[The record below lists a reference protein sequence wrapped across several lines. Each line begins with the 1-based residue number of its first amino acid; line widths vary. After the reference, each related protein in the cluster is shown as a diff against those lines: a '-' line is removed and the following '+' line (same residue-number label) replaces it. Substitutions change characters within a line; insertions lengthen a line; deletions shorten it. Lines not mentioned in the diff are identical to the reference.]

1 MRHSSDEATLGIAPM
16 GQIRLAKLSLFNWG
30 SFHGLHTANID
41 IGGTLITGDNGSGKS
56 TLIDGLMA
64 LLMPAGRAA
73 FNVAAA
79 QSDKS
84 DRSLMSYMRG
94 SFGSAH
100 DGATT
105 KVKSKRDKG
114 VITGLSAEY
123 VSDEGQQMTLLAL
136 FWTTVASNALSD
148 VKRLYI
154 VAQKQLPLSEVLDQF
169 AQGNVRKLKQWLG
182 SQPEVTC
189 CDDNFSDYQ
198 ELYRR
203 MLYMDNPNAPALL
216 SRALGLKKIDD
227 LTELIRTLVLEP
239 STVRDDAKEI
249 VKEFD
254 DLVAI
259 HNRLQDAKEQVNHL
273 ERLPELADT
282 IAKVQIII
290 KDTTAQK
297 QALPVYFAQHYAKL
311 YQQKQTKLTQELAIL
326 EQQLKTIEQ
335 QEIDAS
341 DTVDRC
347 RDEYMNLGGN
357 RIESLKKDIQT
368 TKNTLER
375 TNETASRYQKLCRD
389 LNIATSL
396 DENTFNSNKAQISE
410 NENRLEQLQ
419 QDSERAFGDCAVALN
434 DTEKKH
440 QELVQDIES
449 LKNQPNSNIPPK
461 FNQLKDTICAS
472 LALDPDTLMYI
483 GELVDIKEEEQAWQ
497 GAIERALGGL
507 KTTLLVPQDQYSLI
521 TKWLNAQHTG
531 LHVRLQVV
539 LADNEPA
546 DNSNSHSASN
556 TEFKS
561 AGFLRKLQWRAHPY
575 RDWLK
580 QFLSRHDLTCVS
592 SSEQLNNTLFSMTQQ
607 GLIHKQ
613 KGRFDKKDLQR
624 IDDRRQWQLGFSNK
638 NKLALLEA
646 EAADLKLALAEH
658 SKRWQQSR
666 DAMNEVSGQISLWQQ
681 IQPFAWS
688 QINVPY
694 WQTRLEREQQELS
707 AIENAQGDLKQA
719 EIRLSTAKEALAQV
733 GRDKAEE
740 IRQQGAKQQELKAVK
755 IELNSYTK
763 LAEQGIDEQI
773 KQQLMALVTK
783 IDSDN
788 PTYQAQISSQ
798 FDEKISLN
806 QGRLNRNTNTA
817 IGIMSSYKA
826 KVQWQAHT
834 VEWATGL
841 DGLEDY
847 TAHLIQLTNEGLPE
861 LLDEFKKRLNKHAT
875 QSLARLS
882 NHISTVHDDIRRRI
896 EHINEV
902 LKKTEF
908 RQQSH
913 LRLSLKRENFV
924 HVQAFNQ
931 KLNQAL
937 SAVNDDD
944 HEKRFYLL
952 KEVIDILDKATSSTS
967 AMTLESMRLLDPRYQ
982 LAFYAEEIDVDTQE
996 VLDVLSSSSGKSG
1009 GEKESFAGM
1018 IVAASLAYVLTPDG
1032 CDMPIYSTVFLDEA
1046 FSNTAEQV
1054 SRRVLKVFKK
1064 LNIHVNLIT
1073 PFKNLNLAR
1082 ESAKSLLIAERDSE
1096 HHESRLCEVTWQE
1109 VDDIMAQHKLDQSSQ
1124 GSQALTELGIELY
1137 D

>member
-1 MRHSSDEATLGIAPM
+1 MQQSPNDATLNITPLS
-16 GQIRLAKLSLFNWG
+16 QIRLAKLSVFNWG

-41 IGGTLITGDNGSGKS
+41 VEGTLITGDNGSGKS

-79 QSDKS
+79 QNDKS

-100 DGATT
+100 DGINT

-123 VSDEGQQMTLLAL
+123 LSDDGQKMTLLAL

-148 VKRLYI
+148 VKRLYV

-169 AQGNVRKLKQWLG
+169 AQGNVRKLKQWL
-182 SQPEVTC
+182 SMQPEVTC

-239 STVRDDAKEI
+239 SGVRDDAKEI
-249 VKEFD
+249 VKEFA

-259 HNRLQDAKEQVNHL
+259 HTRLQDAKEQVTHL
-273 ERLPELADT
+273 ERLPKLADD
-282 IAKVQIII
+282 IAKAQLVID
-290 KDTTAQK
+290 DTTKQK
-297 QALPVYFAQHYAKL
+297 QALPIYFAQCYAKL
-311 YQQKQTKLTQELAIL
+311 YQQEQLHLSQQL
-326 EQQLKTIEQ
+326 EQLERELLQIEQ
-335 QEIDAS
+335 QESDAG
-341 DTVDRC
+341 DTVNRC

-357 RIESLKKDIQT
+357 RIDSLKKDIQS
-368 TKNTLER
+368 TKDILNR
-375 TNETASRYQKLCRD
+375 TNETASRYQALCRD
-389 LNIATSL
+389 LNIKTTL
-396 DENTFNSNKAQISE
+396 DEHTFNSNIAQANDSQE
-410 NENRLEQLQ
+410 RLAEQKE
-419 QDSERAFGDCAVALN
+419 DREREFGGCAVALN
-434 DTEKKH
+434 ETEEQH
-440 QELVQDIES
+440 RELSQEIEA
-449 LKNQPNSNIPPK
+449 LKSQPNSNIPPK
-461 FNQLKDTICAS
+461 FNQLKDAICHS
-472 LALDPDTLMYI
+472 LDIDPNTLMYI
-483 GELVDIKEEEQAWQ
+483 GELVDIKEDEQSWQ

-507 KTTLLVPQDQYSLI
+507 KTTLLVPKECYSLI
-521 TKWLNAQHTG
+521 TKWLNNQHTG
-531 LHVRLQVV
+531 LHVRVQVV
-539 LADNEPA
+539 LDNRDA
-546 DNSNSHSASN
+546 NSH
-556 TEFKS
+556 TEFK
-561 AGFLRKLQWRAHPY
+561 ADGFLRKLKWRTHPY

-580 QFLSRHDLTCVS
+580 AFLSRYDLLCVANT
-592 SSEQLNNTLFSMTQQ
+592 EQLDRTAFSMTQQ
-607 GLIHKQ
+607 GLIHKE
-613 KGRFDKKDLQR
+613 KGRFDKKDLQS
-624 IDDRRQWQLGFSNK
+624 IDDRRHWQLGFSNK
-638 NKLALLEA
+638 NKLALLQAEA
-646 EAADLKLALAEH
+646 EQFKTKLQEDSKLWQDARAAMH
-658 SKRWQQSR
+658 
-666 DAMNEVSGQISLWQQ
+666 NVSEQISLWKQLQ
-681 IQPFAWS
+681 EFEWS

-694 WQTRLEREQQELS
+694 WQQRLEHEQQELS
-707 AIENAQGDLKQA
+707 AIENTQGDLKQA
-719 EIRLSTAKEALAQV
+719 KVRLDNAKEALSRIGQ
-733 GRDKAEE
+733 DKNEKV
-740 IRQQGAKQQELKAVK
+740 RQNGAKEQELSSLQK
-755 IELNSYTK
+755 ELDSSK
-763 LAEQGIDEQI
+763 RLAEVGLDEQV
-773 KQQLMALVTK
+773 KQQLTVLVGN
-783 IDSDN
+783 IELDN
-788 PTYQAQISSQ
+788 PSYQTQITNQ
-798 FDEKISLN
+798 LEEKIGEN
-806 QGRLNRNTNTA
+806 QARLNKNTNA
-817 IGIMSSYKA
+817 AVGIMSSYKS
-826 KVQWQAHT
+826 KPQWQAYT

-841 DGLEDY
+841 NGMDDY
-847 TAHLIQLTNEGLPE
+847 IAHLNQLNNEGLPE
-861 LLDEFKKRLNKHAT
+861 LLDEFEKRLNKHAT

-882 NHISTVHDDIRRRI
+882 NHLSTVHDDIRRRI
-896 EHINEV
+896 GHINDV

-908 RQQSH
+908 RQYSH
-913 LRLSLKRENFV
+913 LKLSLKRESFL
-924 HVQAFNQ
+924 HVQTFNQ

-944 HEKRFYLL
+944 HERRFYLL

-967 AMTLESMRLLDPRYQ
+967 SMTLESLRLLDPRYQ
-982 LAFYAEEIDVDTQE
+982 LTFFAEEIDNDTQE

-1046 FSNTAEQV
+1046 FSNTSEQV

-1082 ESAKSLLIAERDSE
+1082 ESAKSLLIAERNQE

-1109 VDDIMAQHKLDQSSQ
+1109 VDDILAKNKLDQSSQ
-1124 GSQALTELGIELY
+1124 DSPELVELGIELY